1 MMIGVGELWNAI
13 TSDFGTGLL
22 GALVGG
28 GFTLVGT
35 WLQSKSSDKASRL
48 AHSRATAQR
57 ALEIVSTFAVTVQRQ
72 TYEDHGTHENHEEWN
87 RELMA
92 QETAITAV
100 LALLP
105 DDQAETRS
113 ECMDLQ
119 NGIKRWYGEEVW
131 WAYQI
136 RTTLFLGQMAVWL
149 AALARGSKPPQH
161 EDMDRI
167 TNQKVAERRRVELQY
182 ELAMLDE
189 EGEALELDDEGR
201 ERARAIRAELGLPE
215 QRRSPASDTAQTP
228 EAE

>member
-28 GFTLVGT
+28 GFTLAGT
-35 WLQSKSSDKASRL
+35 WLQSRSSEKAAEL

-72 TYEDHGTHENHEEWN
+72 TYQEHGTHEDREKWN
-87 RELMA
+87 REVMA

-100 LALLP
+100 LSLLP
-105 DDQAETRS
+105 DDQKETRN
-113 ECMDLQ
+113 ECLDLL
-119 NGIKRWYGEEVW
+119 GGVKRWYGEEVW
-131 WAYQI
+131 WEYQI

-161 EDMDRI
+161 QDMDRI
-167 TNQKVAERRRVELQY
+167 ADEKVAERRRAELRY
-182 ELAMLDE
+182 ELELLDE
-189 EGEALELDDEGR
+189 EGERRGLDPDQV
-201 ERARAIRAELGLPE
+201 ERAREIREELGLP
-215 QRRSPASDTAQTP
+215 QPSQPADDDEHVSS
-228 EAE
+228 

>member
-28 GFTLVGT
+28 GFTLGGT
-35 WLQSKSSDKASRL
+35 WLQSKSSNKAAQL

-57 ALEIVSTFAVTVQRQ
+57 ALEIVATFAITVQRQ
-72 TYEDHGTHENHEEWN
+72 AYQGHGTHENHEEWN

-92 QETAITAV
+92 QETSITAI

-105 DDQAETRS
+105 DDQDETRS
-113 ECMDLQ
+113 ECTNLL
-119 NGIKRWYGEEVW
+119 NGIKRWYGEEEW

-136 RTTLFLGQMAVWL
+136 RTALFLGQMAVWV
-149 AALARGSKPPQH
+149 AALARGSKTPQH

-167 TNQKVAERRRVELQY
+167 ANEKVAERREAELRY
-182 ELAMLDE
+182 ELAMLE
-189 EGEALELDDEGR
+189 QEGEALELDDEGR
-201 ERARAIRAELGLPE
+201 ERARAIRAELGIPE
-215 QRRSPASDTAQTP
+215 PSRSMDDDEHASS
-228 EAE
+228 